1 MGAGQTALP
10 SQMQIEPE
18 HFSLAVLGLEH
29 GQYIEV
35 LQGREEGP
43 HQELGDQG
51 LVETEEDLKK
61 NI

>member
-1 MGAGQTALP
+1 
-10 SQMQIEPE
+10 MQIEPE

>member
-35 LQGREEGP
+35 LQGRDEGQ
-43 HQELGDQG
+43 HQELGDQE

-61 NI
+61 